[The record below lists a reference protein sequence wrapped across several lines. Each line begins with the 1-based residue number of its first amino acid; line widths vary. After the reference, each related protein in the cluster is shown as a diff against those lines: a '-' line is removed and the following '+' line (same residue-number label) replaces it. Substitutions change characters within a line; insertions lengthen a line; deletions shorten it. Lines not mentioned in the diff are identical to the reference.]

1 MQIEVY
7 SGLSEDKNHIE
18 TRIGD
23 FTIINDSP
31 LKDKEEQ
38 PRHASQGQLF
48 IAAAGACA
56 ASVAARYCVN
66 HDLPLLKGIRY
77 TVEYDEDD
85 NCISKIN
92 YEIQVPKDF
101 PQGHLDAL
109 IRAAGTCTVK
119 RYWLNP
125 PEFVTTTAYTE

>member
-7 SGLSEDKNHIE
+7 SGLSEDKKHIE

-56 ASVAARYCVN
+56 ASVATRYCVN
-66 HDLPLLKGIRY
+66 HDLPLIKGISY
-77 TVEYDEDD
+77 TVEYDEEDH
-85 NCISKIN
+85 SVSRIN

-101 PQGHLDAL
+101 PEDHLGAL